1 MNFYSFSKSAE
12 IIQPWEKW
20 FTQEMHLTKISTHLL
35 SVIQKKQDMIMAS
48 DLHQNIN
55 NENYLSKVRIG
66 DEIWVYREE
75 VAIMK
80 RDCRPWPKVRSI
92 LQENKNDTDFL
103 DW

>member
-1 MNFYSFSKSAE
+1 
-12 IIQPWEKW
+12 
-20 FTQEMHLTKISTHLL
+20 
-35 SVIQKKQDMIMAS
+35 MIMAS

-80 RDCRPWPKVRSI
+80 RDCRP
-92 LQENKNDTDFL
+92 
-103 DW
+103 